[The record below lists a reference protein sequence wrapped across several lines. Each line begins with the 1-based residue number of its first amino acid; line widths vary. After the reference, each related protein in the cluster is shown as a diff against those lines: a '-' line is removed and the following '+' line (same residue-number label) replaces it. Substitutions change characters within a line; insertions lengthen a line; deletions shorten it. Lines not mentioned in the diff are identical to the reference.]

1 MGTESYG
8 QKARLPRALAAGAA
22 ILTISGC
29 GLLPPSLPEREQPQ
43 KVVWLQQNWT
53 NDARFWFHHA
63 SQGTAT
69 IPVPYEWFIA
79 LEQPEI
85 RLFSEPKL
93 LADPAYLYRIGF
105 IPSPKGK
112 TYSDA
117 QSPAAFGYG
126 SGGSVTVA
134 YDKGLYDG
142 NPGGLP
148 VGFALTKPAAG
159 GNGGASGTMLG
170 LTCAGCHTGHL
181 TYKGTSVRIDG
192 GPAMTDLGKF
202 RTVLGLSIAYT
213 VYVPGRFDR
222 FADRVLGPDA
232 GNKTRR
238 DQLKKALTDGFSAGK
253 QAQDATASLTE
264 GRVAEGFGRLD
275 ALNRIGNQVF
285 YSDLVGTKEFDPK
298 VNLAKL
304 NAPVNYPHTWTT
316 SWFDWVQYDGSIRQP
331 MVRNTGEAMGVAAQ
345 VNLTDPTKPLY
356 SASIPVRNLFD
367 MEELLAG
374 STAPQAAPK
383 GFKGLAAPTWPEDI
397 LGQIDLQKVQRG
409 KALYSQTCAGCH
421 GPATNE
427 PQFWNPTLWTTPD
440 SKGLQFY
447 KVGIIPLTKVGT
459 DPAQAEVLATRTV
472 KVPASLQIPE
482 PRPDGSQYCGGKPNT
497 VATDT
502 DFSWALAAVVEK
514 VIFKW
519 YDDNNIPP
527 EQRTVFDGYRKNCVQ
542 APKGYKARPLNGI
555 WATAPFLHNGS
566 VPTLH
571 DLFKPAQERPSKFC
585 VGSLEFDPV
594 KVGYQ
599 TACATG
605 TDEFDTSLPGN
616 LNIGHSF
623 EGDGS
628 KTGAGILGP
637 AFTEG
642 DRQALIEYLKTL

>member
-1 MGTESYG
+1 M
-8 QKARLPRALAAGAA
+8 LALG
-22 ILTISGC
+22 SC
-29 GLLPPSLPEREQPQ
+29 SLLPPSLPDRKQPD
-43 KVVWLQQNWT
+43 KIVWLEQNWS

-85 RLFSEPKL
+85 RLLGEPEL
-93 LADPAYLYRIGF
+93 LADPAYLYRFGF

-112 TYSDA
+112 TYSDV
-117 QSPAAFGYG
+117 QSPSTFGYG
-126 SGGSVTVA
+126 AGGTVTVS
-134 YDKGLYDG
+134 YDKTSDYG

-148 VGFALTKPAAG
+148 VGFALTKTATG
-159 GNGGASGTMLG
+159 GNAGSPSTMLG
-170 LTCAGCHTGHL
+170 LTCAGCHTGQM

-202 RTVLGLSIAYT
+202 RTVLGLAIAYT

-238 DQLKKALTDGFSAGK
+238 DQLKQALSDGFAAGK
-253 QAQDATASLTE
+253 KSQEATGDLTA
-264 GRVAEGFGRLD
+264 GRVTESFGRLD

-285 YSDLVGTKEFDPK
+285 YTDLVGNQEFDPK
-298 VNLAKL
+298 VNLAKQ
-304 NAPVNYPHTWTT
+304 NAPVNYPHTWST

-331 MVRNTGEAMGVAAQ
+331 MVRNTGEAMGVAAR
-345 VNLTDPTKPLY
+345 VNLTDLTKPLY

-374 STAPQAAPK
+374 SQAPQAAPK
-383 GFKGLAAPTWPEDI
+383 GFKGLTAPVWPEEI
-397 LGQIDLQKVQRG
+397 LGRIDQQKAQRG
-409 KALYSQTCAGCH
+409 KALYSQNCTRCH

-440 SKGLQFY
+440 VKGLQFY
-447 KVGIIPLTKVGT
+447 KVGIIPLTVVGT
-459 DPAQAEVLATRTV
+459 DPAQAEVLATRKV
-472 KVPASLQIPE
+472 KVPASLQIPA
-482 PRPDGSQYCGGKPNT
+482 PPNGPQYCSGKSNT
-497 VATDT
+497 ITTET

-519 YDDNNIPP
+519 YDDNNVPP
-527 EQRTVFDGYRKNCVQ
+527 EQRTVFDGFRKNCVQ
-542 APKGYKARPLNGI
+542 APMGYKARPLNGI

-571 DLFKPAQERPSKFC
+571 DLFKPAKERPGKFC

-594 KVGYQ
+594 NVGYE
-599 TACATG
+599 TNCAKG
-605 TDEFDTSLPGN
+605 TDEFDTSIPGN
-616 LNIGHSF
+616 LSIGHSF

-628 KTGAGILGP
+628 KVEAGILGP
-637 AFTEG
+637 AFNEA
-642 DRQALIEYLKTL
+642 DRQALVEYLKTL